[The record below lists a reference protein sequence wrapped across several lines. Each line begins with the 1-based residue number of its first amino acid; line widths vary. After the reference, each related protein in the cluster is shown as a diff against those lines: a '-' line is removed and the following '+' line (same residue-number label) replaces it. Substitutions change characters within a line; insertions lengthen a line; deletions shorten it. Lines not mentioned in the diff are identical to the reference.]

1 MARSAADL
9 ERAILAQ
16 TRRGLRTLLA
26 VPRARAGGL
35 ARVEDM
41 EVPGG
46 GGPLRARY
54 YEAKG
59 ATEAPLMLYFHGGG
73 FVCCDIDTHDSICS
87 WLAKSSQGRVLSVG
101 YRLAPET
108 PFPGQIEDVRAACA
122 WAFQNA
128 QRFGAPADRISLAGD
143 SAGAYL
149 AATMALEINRAA
161 PGAVALQVLLYPLIH
176 VQDSLWAEEEL
187 RNFRFLGRVA
197 CIYIAKFL
205 GAEAL
210 PSLLDVDLAAAPP
223 TIVAGGG
230 PMDPVR
236 ADVRA
241 FVHKLRQAG
250 VAVTERKYPVLMHGG
265 LNFTAYSKTATGA
278 LQEVG
283 ELARAAFARE
293 QGKNHDTGDHSDGR
307 TGSDRVHSG

>member
-1 MARSAADL
+1 MSMTKSV
-9 ERAILAQ
+9 ETAILTQ

-26 VPRARAGGL
+26 VPAARAGGL
-35 ARVEDM
+35 AKVEDFD
-41 EVPGG
+41 VPGP

-54 YEAKG
+54 YEARG
-59 ATEAPLMLYFHGGG
+59 AGASPLMVYFHGGG

-87 WLAKSSQGRVLSVG
+87 WLAKSSQGRVLSIG

-128 QRFGAPADRISLAGD
+128 QRFGARPDKIAVAGD

-149 AATMALEINRAA
+149 AATIALEINRVS
-161 PGAVALQVLLYPLIH
+161 PRAVALQVLLYPLIH

-197 CIYIAKFL
+197 CLFIAKSL
-205 GAEAL
+205 GAEEL
-210 PSLLDVDLAAAPP
+210 PSLLDVDLSASPP

-236 ADVRA
+236 ADVKA
-241 FVHKLRQAG
+241 FVDALREVG
-250 VAVTERKYPVLMHGG
+250 VPVTERKYPVLMHGG
-265 LNFTAYSKTATGA
+265 LNFTAYSKTAVDA

-283 ELARAAFARE
+283 GLVRAQLSELR
-293 QGKNHDTGDHSDGR
+293 
-307 TGSDRVHSG
+307 

>member
-1 MARSAADL
+1 MSMTQNA
-9 ERAILAQ
+9 ERAILEQ

-26 VPRARAGGL
+26 VPAARAGGL
-35 ARVEDM
+35 AKVE
-41 EVPGG
+41 EIAIPGPDG
-46 GGPLRARY
+46 QLPARY
-54 YEAKG
+54 YEAEN
-59 ATEAPLMLYFHGGG
+59 AVSAPLLVYFHGGG

-108 PFPGQIEDVRAACA
+108 PFPGQLEDVRAACA

-128 QRFGAPADRISLAGD
+128 QRLGAAPDRLALGGD

-149 AATMALEINRAA
+149 AATMALEVNRAT
-161 PGAVALQVLLYPLIH
+161 PGAIALQVLLYPLVH
-176 VQDSLWAEEEL
+176 VQDSLWADEEL

-197 CIYIAKFL
+197 CLYIARSL

-210 PSLLDVDLAAAPP
+210 PSLLDVDLSAAPR

-236 ADVRA
+236 ADVKA
-241 FVHKLRQAG
+241 FVEALRQAG
-250 VAVTERKYPVLMHGG
+250 VDVKEKKYPVLMHGG
-265 LNFTAYSKTATGA
+265 LNFTAYSKTAVKA
-278 LQEVG
+278 LEEIGELVRA
-283 ELARAAFARE
+283 ELAR
-293 QGKNHDTGDHSDGR
+293 
-307 TGSDRVHSG
+307 

>member
-1 MARSAADL
+1 MSPMQNA
-9 ERAILAQ
+9 ERAILEQ

-26 VPRARAGGL
+26 VPAARAGGL
-35 ARVEDM
+35 AKVEDLTIPSPAGDM
-41 EVPGG
+41 
-46 GGPLRARY
+46 RARY
-54 YEAKG
+54 YEAEN
-59 ATEAPLMLYFHGGG
+59 ASAAPLLIYFHGGG

-108 PFPGQIEDVRAACA
+108 RFPGQLEDARVASA
-122 WAFQNA
+122 WARQNA
-128 QRFGAPADRISLAGD
+128 GRFGAPSDRIALAGD

-149 AATMALEINRAA
+149 AATLALEINRAT
-161 PGAVALQVLLYPLIH
+161 PGAVALQLLLYPLVH
-176 VQDSLWAEEEL
+176 VQDSLWADEEL

-197 CIYIAKFL
+197 CLYIARSL

-210 PSLLDVDLAAAPP
+210 PSLLDIDLSAAPP

-236 ADVRA
+236 ADVKA
-241 FVHKLRQAG
+241 FVDALRRAG
-250 VAVTERKYPVLMHGG
+250 VSVSEKKYPVLMHGG
-265 LNFTAYSKTATGA
+265 LNFTAYSKTAVTA

-283 ELARAAFARE
+283 ELVRAALTR
-293 QGKNHDTGDHSDGR
+293 
-307 TGSDRVHSG
+307 

>member
-1 MARSAADL
+1 MTQTA

-16 TRRGLRTLLA
+16 TRRGLRTLMA
-26 VPRARAGGL
+26 VSAARAGGL
-35 ARVEDM
+35 AKIEDL
-41 EVPGG
+41 EIPGPSG
-46 GGPLRARY
+46 QLRARY
-54 YEAKG
+54 YEA
-59 ATEAPLMLYFHGGG
+59 AHAASTPLMLYFHGGG

-108 PFPGQIEDVRAACA
+108 PFPGQLDDVRAACA
-122 WAFQNA
+122 WTLQNA
-128 QRFGAPADRISLAGD
+128 VRFGAAAKKIALAGD

-149 AATMALEINRAA
+149 AATMALEINRATPA
-161 PGAVALQVLLYPLIH
+161 AVALQVLLYPLVH
-176 VQDSLWAEEEL
+176 VQDSLWADEEL

-197 CIYIAKFL
+197 CLYIARSL

-210 PSLLDVDLAAAPP
+210 PSLLEVDLSAAPP

-236 ADVRA
+236 ADVKA
-241 FVHKLRQAG
+241 FVDALRKAG
-250 VAVTERKYPVLMHGG
+250 VRVSERKYPVLMHGG
-265 LNFTAYSKTATGA
+265 LSFTAYSKTATAA

-283 ELARAAFARE
+283 ELARAELAR
-293 QGKNHDTGDHSDGR
+293 
-307 TGSDRVHSG
+307 

>member
-1 MARSAADL
+1 MSMTQNA
-9 ERAILAQ
+9 ERAILEQ

-26 VPRARAGGL
+26 VPAARAGGL
-35 ARVEDM
+35 AKVEDLDI
-41 EVPGG
+41 PGPAG
-46 GGPLRARY
+46 SLRARF
-54 YEAKG
+54 YETAN
-59 ATEAPLMLYFHGGG
+59 AAAAPLLLYFHGGG
-73 FVCCDIDTHDSICS
+73 FVTCDIDTHDSICS

-108 PFPGQIEDVRAACA
+108 PFPGQLEDVRAACV
-122 WAFQNA
+122 WAFQNG
-128 QRFGAPADRISLAGD
+128 QRLGGAPNRIALAGD

-149 AATMALEINRAA
+149 AATMSLEINRAT
-161 PGAVALQVLLYPLIH
+161 PGAVALQVLLYPLVH
-176 VQDSLWAEEEL
+176 VQDSMWADEEL

-197 CIYIAKFL
+197 CLYIARSL

-236 ADVRA
+236 ADVKA
-241 FVHKLRQAG
+241 LIDALRKAD
-250 VAVTERKYPVLMHGG
+250 VRVIEKKYPVLMHGG
-265 LNFTAYSKTATGA
+265 LNFTAYSKTAVTA

-283 ELARAAFARE
+283 ALVRAELTR
-293 QGKNHDTGDHSDGR
+293 
-307 TGSDRVHSG
+307 